1 MKYHKELLA
10 QARYLCRK
18 EPKHPKQASLK
29 RAISTAYY
37 ALFHCFIYY
46 TTKKFIPNEH
56 KTLRPLLGRIFEHG
70 KMKNACHEL
79 IKKGKNKINIIDDVL
94 PNDLL
99 DVADAFKQLQQAR
112 HEADYDMAKQFT
124 KVEASDLVELASV
137 AIDGFEGFYSE
148 LHGSL
153 FMIALLN
160 ATQHIK

>member
-1 MKYHKELLA
+1 M
-10 QARYLCRK
+10 
-18 EPKHPKQASLK
+18 
-29 RAISTAYY
+29 
-37 ALFHCFIYY
+37 
-46 TTKKFIPNEH
+46 
-56 KTLRPLLGRIFEHG
+56 GRIFEHG